1 LLPPEGGSCDA
12 YFERYAFDAE
22 TGTCRGFVYGG
33 CDGNGNNF
41 ETAEECHAACA
52 SNAEMDLTV
61 CDTSSECSVAFP
73 GCCGGCEPVLFTD
86 IVAVNSR
93 HADTLYDATCPSG
106 AVCGACA
113 APEGPPNRPWLGA
126 TCRAG
131 HCVVFDARE
140 TDLTLCMVPAEC
152 RLRAGLGCCEACV
165 STAETVLAVGNRADV
180 ESWVCGEAFACDD
193 CAPSHPPGAAAD
205 CIDGRC
211 VVDLNL
217 R

>member
-1 LLPPEGGSCDA
+1 
-12 YFERYAFDAE
+12 
-22 TGTCRGFVYGG
+22 
-33 CDGNGNNF
+33 
-41 ETAEECHAACA
+41 
-52 SNAEMDLTV
+52 
-61 CDTSSECSVAFP
+61 
-73 GCCGGCEPVLFTD
+73 
-86 IVAVNSR
+86 
-93 HADTLYDATCPSG
+93 
-106 AVCGACA
+106 
-113 APEGPPNRPWLGA
+113 
-126 TCRAG
+126 
-131 HCVVFDARE
+131 VVFDARE